1 MVNSTLDPKKLY
13 QSYISNPKNRGLGSV
28 FREEG
33 PGLSPSTSAIQDIDA
48 LRLMRKGQ
56 ISGGMNPLI
65 VNPQIDRQ
73 ILEALEADERS
84 KTVAPGD
91 VSSALEAFQDAQRR
105 YGIESFLSPP
115 SPEGLGEKKARQ
127 DKRDS
132 EASRIAKLIEEN
144 PSIAADSPLDE
155 IANLIRKS
163 EVPAPDY
170 ATMPMGEAGRT
181 KTQEERTAEAI
192 AKRKKI
198 QKNLEKK
205 KPR

>member
-13 QSYISNPKNRGLGSV
+13 QSYISNPKNRGLGSI

-33 PGLSPSTSAIQDIDA
+33 AGLAPSTSAIKDIEA

-84 KTVAPGD
+84 KTVAPENVG
-91 VSSALEAFQDAQRR
+91 SALEKFQAAQRL
-105 YGIESFLSPP
+105 YGIESFLAPP
-115 SPEGLGEKKARQ
+115 SPKGLGEEKARQ
-127 DKRDS
+127 DERTS
-132 EASRIAKLIEEN
+132 EANRIATLIEEN

-155 IANLIRKS
+155 IANLIKKS
-163 EVPAPDY
+163 EIPSPDY

-181 KTQEERTAEAI
+181 KTQEERTAAG
-192 AKRKKI
+192 R
-198 QKNLEKK
+198 
-205 KPR
+205 